1 MTKKFRWLI
10 CIIGLMVLITPLSSA
25 FAGPKAPRVK
35 VMTRN
40 LYLGADI
47 FRIAEATKPED
58 IPAVVAE
65 VYKTMLYT
73 NFWARAEA
81 IADEIMD
88 ADADVIGL
96 QEVATF
102 YKQTPKPP
110 RVYAETTEI
119 DFYKI
124 LNDALEALG
133 LYYKAYPTT
142 NSDVE
147 LPMLDPTSTTGLSYV
162 RMVDHDVIL
171 VKDNYK
177 SQMKD
182 QGNYYFNLKLK
193 IAGKDIEFT
202 RGYGIVKVV
211 VKGTPFLF
219 VNTHL
224 EVSGEEGSP
233 FRWFQSMQMMELAG
247 RLALCRNYP
256 IILVGDFNSSPEDK
270 WGFADVPGVGNNLPY
285 VPPYRWVTGPK
296 KYKKIFY
303 KKFSDTWLLQKK
315 PNKPIYDEGYT
326 FGFEEKIDYPDDTL
340 ETRIDHIFLYTGT
353 KNLKKTQ
360 NEVVGNDPTDMVEN
374 LPGYPNEY
382 LWPSDHAGVTSKIHF

>member
-1 MTKKFRWLI
+1 MTKKFRWLS
-10 CIIGLMVLITPLSSA
+10 CIIGLMVLIAPLSSA

-47 FRIAEATKPED
+47 FRIAEAKPFD
-58 IPAVVAE
+58 PSNPYDPKGILAVVAD
-65 VYKTMLYT
+65 VYNTMLYT

-81 IADEIMD
+81 IAVEIMD

-102 YKQTPKPP
+102 YKQTPKLPP
-110 RVYAETTEI
+110 VYAETTEI

-202 RGYGIVKVV
+202 RGYGIVKVF

-285 VPPYRWVTGPK
+285 VRWFAESTG
-296 KYKKIFY
+296 
-303 KKFSDTWLLQKK
+303 S
-315 PNKPIYDEGYT
+315 
-326 FGFEEKIDYPDDTL
+326 
-340 ETRIDHIFLYTGT
+340 H
-353 KNLKKTQ
+353 
-360 NEVVGNDPTDMVEN
+360 
-374 LPGYPNEY
+374 
-382 LWPSDHAGVTSKIHF
+382 

>member
-1 MTKKFRWLI
+1 
-10 CIIGLMVLITPLSSA
+10 
-25 FAGPKAPRVK
+25 
-35 VMTRN
+35 
-40 LYLGADI
+40 
-47 FRIAEATKPED
+47 
-58 IPAVVAE
+58 
-65 VYKTMLYT
+65 MLYT

-81 IADEIMD
+81 IADEIMY
-88 ADADVIGL
+88 ADAEVIGL

-124 LNDALEALG
+124 LNDALEARG

-193 IAGKDIEFT
+193 IEGKDIEFT

-353 KNLKKTQ
+353 KNLKKTE
-360 NEVVGNDPTDMVEN
+360 NEVVGNVPTDMVEN